1 MGIPVSDYRVSFG
14 RTAVGE
20 DSDGPTFAEMTAP
33 FELAA
38 TGGPSFQ
45 KKTKKQL
52 TKQNT
57 VKIRK
62 EFPETWLWTED
73 MVK

>member
-1 MGIPVSDYRVSFG
+1 M
-14 RTAVGE
+14 AVDE
-20 DSDGPTFAEMTAP
+20 DSDGPVGLLGAP
-33 FELAA
+33 LELAEI
-38 TGGPSFQ
+38 GGPSFQ
-45 KKTKKQL
+45 KKKKQL

-57 VKIRK
+57 VKVRK

>member
-1 MGIPVSDYRVSFG
+1 M
-14 RTAVGE
+14 ALGE
-20 DSDGPTFAEMTAP
+20 DVD
-33 FELAA
+33 
-38 TGGPSFQ
+38 GPSFASMEIGAIRSPSLQ
-45 KKTKKQL
+45 EKKKQL

-57 VKIRK
+57 VKVRK

>member
-1 MGIPVSDYRVSFG
+1 M

-20 DSDGPTFAEMTAP
+20 DSDGPTFAEIGALTKV
-33 FELAA
+33 AA

-45 KKTKKQL
+45 KKTNKQL

>member
-1 MGIPVSDYRVSFG
+1 M
-14 RTAVGE
+14 ALGE
-20 DSDGPTFAEMTAP
+20 DVDGRSSNSMEVGALES
-33 FELAA
+33 
-38 TGGPSFQ
+38 PSLQ
-45 KKTKKQL
+45 EKKKQL

-57 VKIRK
+57 VKVRK

>member
-1 MGIPVSDYRVSFG
+1 M
-14 RTAVGE
+14 AVNE
-20 DSDGPTFAEMTAP
+20 DSDGPGFAEMGAP
-33 FELAA
+33 VEIGAIR
-38 TGGPSFQ
+38 GPSLQ
-45 KKTKKQL
+45 KKKKQQL

-57 VKIRK
+57 VKVRK

>member
-1 MGIPVSDYRVSFG
+1 M
-14 RTAVGE
+14 ALKE
-20 DSDGPTFAEMTAP
+20 DSDCPSFALMGAP
-33 FELAA
+33 LEVAA
-38 TGGPSFQ
+38 TGSPSLQ
-45 KKTKKQL
+45 KKKKKKQL

-57 VKIRK
+57 VKVRE

>member
-1 MGIPVSDYRVSFG
+1 M
-14 RTAVGE
+14 ALGE
-20 DSDGPTFAEMTAP
+20 DID
-33 FELAA
+33 
-38 TGGPSFQ
+38 GPSFALMGAPLEVAAIGSPSLQ
-45 KKTKKQL
+45 KKKKQL

-57 VKIRK
+57 VKVRK

>member
-1 MGIPVSDYRVSFG
+1 MRM
-14 RTAVGE
+14 ALGE
-20 DSDGPTFAEMTAP
+20 DMNNDGLRIGEVGALT
-33 FELAA
+33 ELAA

-57 VKIRK
+57 VKVRK

>member
-1 MGIPVSDYRVSFG
+1 M
-14 RTAVGE
+14 ALGE
-20 DSDGPTFAEMTAP
+20 DVD
-33 FELAA
+33 
-38 TGGPSFQ
+38 GPSFASMEVAAIGSLSLQ
-45 KKTKKQL
+45 KKKKQL

-57 VKIRK
+57 VKVRK

>member
-1 MGIPVSDYRVSFG
+1 MPYARM
-14 RTAVGE
+14 AVGE
-20 DSDGPTFAEMTAP
+20 DSDGPIIGEMGAP
-33 FELAA
+33 DEVSA
-38 TGGPSFQ
+38 TGSSSFQ
-45 KKTKKQL
+45 KKKKKQL

-57 VKIRK
+57 VKVRK

>member
-1 MGIPVSDYRVSFG
+1 M
-14 RTAVGE
+14 ALGE
-20 DSDGPTFAEMTAP
+20 DVDGPI
-33 FELAA
+33 LASMEVGA
-38 TGGPSFQ
+38 LIGSPRLQ
-45 KKTKKQL
+45 KKKQQL

-57 VKIRK
+57 VKVRK